1 MKRQLIIILT
11 LLVTGLMG
19 AALADT
25 IQTVHYYTN
34 QDLADHPGF
43 AIILKG
49 TPQKI
54 SVFAKWLDQI
64 ATIHK
69 GLDTLEQIAGSGH
82 QLIIRHAPHALLS
95 AGRTMAP
102 MSPGLI
108 NGKGESVEIIFN
120 AEIPDQ
126 GSHMV
131 YNSQRHLIE
140 YTAIQNLYHELA
152 HAMHMMKGTWRY
164 FKSEQQAIEEENDF
178 RKDLALMQGK
188 EPALRFGK
196 RGVLIGDVD
205 HTIAI
210 SEMFGPAISKSQ
222 KPKNTPKTFF
232 STGVSPR
239 NRGWH

>member
-1 MKRQLIIILT
+1 
-11 LLVTGLMG
+11 
-19 AALADT
+19 
-25 IQTVHYYTN
+25 
-34 QDLADHPGF
+34 
-43 AIILKG
+43 
-49 TPQKI
+49 
-54 SVFAKWLDQI
+54 
-64 ATIHK
+64 
-69 GLDTLEQIAGSGH
+69 
-82 QLIIRHAPHALLS
+82 
-95 AGRTMAP
+95 MAP
-102 MSPGLI
+102 MSPDLI
-108 NGKGESVEIIFN
+108 KGKGESVEIIFN

-196 RGVLIGDVD
+196 RGVLNGDVD